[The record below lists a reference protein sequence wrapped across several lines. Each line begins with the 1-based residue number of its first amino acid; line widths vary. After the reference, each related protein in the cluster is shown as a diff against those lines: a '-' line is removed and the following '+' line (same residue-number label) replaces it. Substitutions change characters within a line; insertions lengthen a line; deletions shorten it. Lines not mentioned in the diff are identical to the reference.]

1 VFARV
6 WLCLL
11 GGLPMVIPLGKD
23 LAASCTL
30 RAPKTE
36 CCEKCEVKYVYNMTR
51 TGTGWGFSFLGV
63 DYERAQRL
71 AEARAARNARRALE
85 RESDVVPCPRCG
97 WIQSHMARVVRGGAY
112 TGWTVTGVALLAVAV
127 ILGAILAS
135 FYERPPRPSPTLV
148 FWFAAPAALCA
159 LLGIGLFA
167 TGRIRRARIDPNA
180 RDVEERKCWGRQRAL
195 LAEEL
200 EAMKQAVEA
209 QGTLEELPPLARDIL
224 AHQAGGQDE
233 GAIRRRT

>member
-1 VFARV
+1 
-6 WLCLL
+6 
-11 GGLPMVIPLGKD
+11 MVIPIGKD

-30 RAPKTE
+30 SAPKTE
-36 CCEKCEVKYVYNMTR
+36 CCEKCEAKYVYSMTR

-63 DYERAQRL
+63 DYERAQRR
-71 AEARAARNARRALE
+71 AEARAAKNARRALQK
-85 RESDVVPCPRCG
+85 ESDVVPCPRCG
-97 WIQSHMARVVRGGAY
+97 WIQSQMARVMRGGAFG
-112 TGWTVTGVALLAVAV
+112 GWTVTGMAFLAVAAV
-127 ILGAILAS
+127 LGAILAS
-135 FYERPPRPSPTLV
+135 FYERPPRPSLALV
-148 FWFAAPAALCA
+148 FWFAVPTALCA

-180 RDVEERKCWGRQRAL
+180 RDAEERKRWGQQRAL

-200 EAMKQAVEA
+200 EAIKQAVET

-233 GAIRRRT
+233 DAIRRQT